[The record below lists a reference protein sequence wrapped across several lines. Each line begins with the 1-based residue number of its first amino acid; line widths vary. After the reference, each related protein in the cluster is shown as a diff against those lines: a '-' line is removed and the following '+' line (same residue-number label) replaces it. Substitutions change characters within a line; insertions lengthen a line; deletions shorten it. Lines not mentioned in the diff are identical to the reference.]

1 MTTFC
6 TNCGVSFADGD
17 RWCGSCGSARV
28 QGEAPV
34 TGFQTQS
41 TSQVATAPW
50 INSLPL
56 PLQQIELLCGA
67 AAAVGILIILFQYV
81 VGFGFSIDKY
91 FFGFNLSLLIGS
103 FGAIT
108 PVALG
113 LYFQMSKSQDARG
126 PVLLR
131 LGALVVSLKG
141 VDLAAQMLSGKW
153 PDALWRRGLFFI
165 GTVACIIGAIPAL
178 LALLPAVKSL
188 PNVLKSFSPKSWA
201 LSGVSMLLLVGSA
214 LFSRSIAFV
223 QGGLGVVGG
232 FGIGTILLLATIALF
247 TILLFTLHSDDVHR
261 VIGAGVVLIL
271 HGTSFAQSL
280 VLWGLF
286 SSYYYDSYFKPSI
299 GSALYNLIFAGVMV
313 AFMIPIGNVFSKQG
327 ATH

>member
-1 MTTFC
+1 
-6 TNCGVSFADGD
+6 
-17 RWCGSCGSARV
+17 
-28 QGEAPV
+28 
-34 TGFQTQS
+34 
-41 TSQVATAPW
+41 
-50 INSLPL
+50 
-56 PLQQIELLCGA
+56 
-67 AAAVGILIILFQYV
+67 
-81 VGFGFSIDKY
+81 
-91 FFGFNLSLLIGS
+91 
-103 FGAIT
+103 
-108 PVALG
+108 
-113 LYFQMSKSQDARG
+113 
-126 PVLLR
+126 
-131 LGALVVSLKG
+131 
-141 VDLAAQMLSGKW
+141 
-153 PDALWRRGLFFI
+153 
-165 GTVACIIGAIPAL
+165 
-178 LALLPAVKSL
+178 
-188 PNVLKSFSPKSWA
+188 
-201 LSGVSMLLLVGSA
+201 MLLLVGSA

>member
-17 RWCGSCGSARV
+17 RWCGGCGAARV

-67 AAAVGILIILFQYV
+67 AAAVGILVILFQFV
-81 VGFGFSIDKY
+81 VSYGFSIDRI
-91 FFGFNLSLLIGS
+91 FFGLNLSLLIGS
-103 FGAIT
+103 LGAIT

-113 LYFQMSKSQDARG
+113 IYFQMSKSQDARG

-131 LGALVVSLKG
+131 LGALVVSIKG
-141 VDLAAQMLSGKW
+141 VDLAAQMLSGDW
-153 PDALWRRGLFFI
+153 PYALWRRGLFFI
-165 GTVACIIGAIPAL
+165 GTVACIVGAIPAL

-188 PNVLKSFSPKSWA
+188 PNVLKRFSPTA
-201 LSGVSMLLLVGSA
+201 
-214 LFSRSIAFV
+214 R
-223 QGGLGVVGG
+223 
-232 FGIGTILLLATIALF
+232 
-247 TILLFTLHSDDVHR
+247 
-261 VIGAGVVLIL
+261 
-271 HGTSFAQSL
+271 
-280 VLWGLF
+280 
-286 SSYYYDSYFKPSI
+286 
-299 GSALYNLIFAGVMV
+299 
-313 AFMIPIGNVFSKQG
+313 
-327 ATH
+327 